1 MEIMADFEMTNV
13 SAGYYSED
21 QVLNDVSLSANR
33 GQISVVLGPNGS
45 GKSTTLRVLAGLLTP
60 RSGRIL
66 LEGRDITS
74 TPSHKRIEIGIGFL
88 PQGRSV
94 FPTLTVLENVEMGGW
109 ILRRDRK
116 KKREAVEQA
125 LDRYPLLAEKRD
137 QPAGSLSGGQ
147 QRLVEIA
154 RLLVSDPTVVLIDEP
169 GAGLA
174 PIFVTEVYEEIERL
188 REENRAVLLVDQNV
202 RKATEIADYIFTLE
216 LGSNQSDGPREQFI
230 NDLDGVVREWLRL
243 K

>member
-116 KKREAVEQA
+116 KKREAVDQA

-147 QRLVEIA
+147 QR
-154 RLLVSDPTVVLIDEP
+154 
-169 GAGLA
+169 
-174 PIFVTEVYEEIERL
+174 
-188 REENRAVLLVDQNV
+188 
-202 RKATEIADYIFTLE
+202 
-216 LGSNQSDGPREQFI
+216 
-230 NDLDGVVREWLRL
+230 
-243 K
+243 